1 MTTTLTRQEI
11 LEKRTLERERNLT
24 LYQKSLEDK
33 KREEEQKA
41 ELERMKN
48 RFYKQAHD
56 KRERNHSKIEKN
68 IGMSLQEHSEIID
81 KRIQEIKEQERQRS
95 LEIDEALQRKRNK
108 RLSEMKPKRT
118 RFPKRDV
125 LELRNVIQEKVNSW
139 KEDFLKFADGRTG
152 AKFYAYSKSEQGA
165 DEFQKLLERY
175 RKRISVISRKNEY
188 VAELR
193 KEIFETYLINLV

>member
-1 MTTTLTRQEI
+1 MTTLTRDQI
-11 LEKRTLERERNLT
+11 LEQRTLERERNLA
-24 LYQKSLEDK
+24 LYQQSLEDK

-48 RFYKQAHD
+48 RFYKQAFD
-56 KRERNHSKIEKN
+56 KRQLNHSKIEQVL
-68 IGMSLQEHSEIID
+68 GMTLKEHSEIID
-81 KRIQEIKEQERQRS
+81 KRIQEIKEQERQSS
-95 LEIDEALQRKRNK
+95 LEIDEALQIKRNK

-118 RFPKRDV
+118 RFPKRDN

-139 KEDFLKFADGRTG
+139 RNEFQEFADGRTG
-152 AKFYAYSKSEQGA
+152 AEFYAYSKSEEGA
-165 DEFQKLLERY
+165 NEFQKLLQKYNR
-175 RKRISVISRKNEY
+175 RISIISRKNEY

>member
-1 MTTTLTRQEI
+1 MTTITRDQI
-11 LEKRTLERERNLT
+11 LEQRNVERQRNLA

-33 KREEEQKA
+33 KKEEEQKA

-48 RFYKQAHD
+48 RFYKQAFD
-56 KRERNHSKIEKN
+56 KRQYNHSKIEKVL
-68 IGMSLQEHSEIID
+68 GMSLKEHTEIID
-81 KRIQEIKEQERQRS
+81 KRIQEIKEEERNRLS
-95 LEIDEALQRKRNK
+95 EIDEALKIKRSK

-118 RFPKRDV
+118 RFPKRDN

-165 DEFQKLLERY
+165 DEFQKLLQKYNR
-175 RKRISVISRKNEY
+175 RISVISRKNEY